1 MDIPHPPRPQM
12 GRHPSPSW
20 DVGETIHSS
29 PFSPVHGEPV
39 GPSAQSRGHV
49 VGQRG
54 PEVRASGG
62 ESMPDWLAARAHL
75 APERLALVAGDE
87 RLTFGALD
95 RRATD
100 VAGRLVGLG
109 VQPGDRVA
117 GLLRN
122 GAPMVELVH
131 GVGRAGAVLVPL
143 NVRLAPAEL
152 AWQIADSRPRLLLYD
167 EANDASAREALTS
180 QSLLPPTGE
189 GGNVPLHAL
198 RVDAFASLPCESA
211 FVPRDRVDLAA
222 VHTVIYTSGTTGRP
236 KGAMLTYGNHWW
248 SAMGSALNLG
258 LHDDDRWLAVLPLFH
273 VGGLSI
279 LMRGV
284 IYGVPVLVHE
294 RFDPVAV
301 NRAID
306 EDGVTVVSVVAS
318 MLRRMFDARGGQPY
332 PPTLRQVLV
341 GGGPVPLP
349 LLEEC
354 LRRGVPAVQTYG
366 LTETASQA
374 VTLAP
379 ADALRKP
386 GSAGK
391 PLLPNELRIERDGVP
406 VGADEVGEI
415 VLRGPTVTPGYADR
429 PEETARVLRDGW
441 LRTGDLGHIDAE
453 GYLYVL
459 DRRSDLIISGGENV
473 YPAEVE
479 AVLAAH
485 PAVVEAGVVG
495 ADDPRWGQVPV
506 AYVVLRPDR
515 SDNHQWDV
523 SPPHEDRSAPEVG
536 NLADEL
542 IAFCRERLA
551 RYKVP
556 SQVFV
561 VDALPR
567 NAAGKL
573 LRRAL
578 RS

>member
-1 MDIPHPPRPQM
+1 
-12 GRHPSPSW
+12 
-20 DVGETIHSS
+20 
-29 PFSPVHGEPV
+29 
-39 GPSAQSRGHV
+39 
-49 VGQRG
+49 
-54 PEVRASGG
+54 
-62 ESMPDWLAARAHL
+62 MPDWLAARARL
-75 APERLALVAGDE
+75 TPEQLALMAGDE
-87 RLTFGALD
+87 RLTFGELD

-100 VAGRLVGLG
+100 VARRLVGLG

-117 GLLRN
+117 VLLRN
-122 GAPMVELVH
+122 GVPLVELVH

-152 AWQIADSRPRLLLYD
+152 AWQIEDSRACLLLYD
-167 EANDASAREALTS
+167 EANEASAREALTLRS
-180 QSLLPPTGE
+180 FPVAGRGVRGE
-189 GGNVPLHAL
+189 GSL
-198 RVDAFASLPCESA
+198 RVDAFASLLCKSRIFMGGGVSQGHDNLPCESA

-258 LHDDDRWLAVLPLFH
+258 LHGDDRWLAVLPLFH

-284 IYGVPVLVHE
+284 IYGVPALVHE

-318 MLRRMFDARGGQPY
+318 MLRRMFDARGDRPY

-374 VTLAP
+374 VTLSP

-441 LRTGDLGHIDAE
+441 LHTGDLGRIDAE

-479 AVLAAH
+479 AVLSAH
-485 PAVVEAGVVG
+485 PAVAEACVVG
-495 ADDPRWGQVPV
+495 VDDPRWGQVPV
-506 AYVVLRPDR
+506 AYVVLRPGVFAG
-515 SDNHQWDV
+515 HQLAV
-523 SPPHEDRSAPEVG
+523 GPLVEARQEHEAES
-536 NLADEL
+536 LTDEL

-556 SQVFV
+556 SQIFV

-567 NAAGKL
+567 NAGGKL
-573 LRRAL
+573 LRRDL

>member
-1 MDIPHPPRPQM
+1 
-12 GRHPSPSW
+12 
-20 DVGETIHSS
+20 
-29 PFSPVHGEPV
+29 
-39 GPSAQSRGHV
+39 
-49 VGQRG
+49 
-54 PEVRASGG
+54 
-62 ESMPDWLAARAHL
+62 MPDWLAARARL
-75 APERLALVAGDE
+75 APEQVALAAGDE
-87 RLTFGALD
+87 CLMFGALD

-100 VAGRLVGLG
+100 VARRLVGLG

-117 GLLRN
+117 VLLRN
-122 GAPMVELVH
+122 GVPMVELVH

-143 NVRLAPAEL
+143 NVRLAPPEL
-152 AWQIADSRPRLLLYD
+152 AWQIADSRPSLFLYD
-167 EANDASAREALTS
+167 EANEASAREILTP
-180 QSLLPPTGE
+180 QSLPSPTGE
-189 GGNVPLHAL
+189 EGNVPLHDL
-198 RVDAFASLPCESA
+198 RVDAFASLLRTLPVFMGEGVPQGHDNLPCESA

-236 KGAMLTYGNHWW
+236 KGVMLTYGNHWW
-248 SAMGSALNLG
+248 SAIGSALNLG
-258 LHDDDRWLAVLPLFH
+258 LRDDDRWLAVLPLFH

-284 IYGVPVLVHE
+284 IYGMPVLVHE

-318 MLRRMFDARGGQPY
+318 MLRRMFDARGDRPY

-366 LTETASQA
+366 MTETASQA
-374 VTLAP
+374 VTLSP

-386 GSAGK
+386 GSTGK
-391 PLLPNELRIERDGVP
+391 PLLPNELRIERDGMP

-415 VLRGPTVTPGYADR
+415 ALRGPTVTPGYADR
-429 PEETARVLRDGW
+429 PEETTRVLRDGW
-441 LRTGDLGHIDAE
+441 LHTGDLGRIDAE

-479 AVLAAH
+479 AVLSAH
-485 PAVVEAGVVG
+485 PFVAEAGVVG

-506 AYVVLRPDR
+506 AYVVLRPDI
-515 SDNHQWDV
+515 SDDDQLAI
-523 SPPHEDRSAPEVG
+523 SPPVEDRPESVAG
-536 NLADEL
+536 IVADEL

-556 SQVFV
+556 SQIFV

-573 LRRAL
+573 LRRDL

>member
-1 MDIPHPPRPQM
+1 
-12 GRHPSPSW
+12 
-20 DVGETIHSS
+20 
-29 PFSPVHGEPV
+29 
-39 GPSAQSRGHV
+39 
-49 VGQRG
+49 
-54 PEVRASGG
+54 
-62 ESMPDWLAARAHL
+62 MPDWLAARARL
-75 APERLALVAGDE
+75 APEQVALAAGDE
-87 RLTFGALD
+87 RLTFGELD

-100 VAGRLVGLG
+100 VARRLVGLG

-117 GLLRN
+117 VLLRN
-122 GAPMVELVH
+122 GVPMVELVH

-152 AWQIADSRPRLLLYD
+152 AWQIADSRPYLFLYD
-167 EANDASAREALTS
+167 EANEASAREALT
-180 QSLLPPTGE
+180 LRPPLSTVGE
-189 GGNVPLHAL
+189 GENHASTLAPAAQGDVGSLSPRVAEESGLFPSPAAGKARWTIEPAASVRGSSQPWGGGAGSL
-198 RVDAFASLPCESA
+198 RLDAFARLPCESA
-211 FVPRDRVDLAA
+211 FVPRDCIDLAA

-258 LHDDDRWLAVLPLFH
+258 LHGDDRWLAVLPLFH

-284 IYGVPVLVHE
+284 IYGVPALVHE
-294 RFDPVAV
+294 RFDPVDV

-306 EDGVTVVSVVAS
+306 EDGVTIVSVVAS
-318 MLRRMFDARGGQPY
+318 MLRRMFDARGDCPY

-429 PEETARVLRDGW
+429 PEETARALRDGW
-441 LRTGDLGHIDAE
+441 LHTGDLGRIDAE

-479 AVLAAH
+479 AVLSAH
-485 PAVVEAGVVG
+485 PAVAEAVVVG
-495 ADDPRWGQVPV
+495 VDDSRWGQVPV
-506 AYVVLRPDR
+506 AYVVLRPDV
-515 SDNHQWDV
+515 SDDHQLAVDP
-523 SPPHEDRSAPEVG
+523 STEDRQEHKAE

-542 IAFCRERLA
+542 TAFCHERLA
-551 RYKVP
+551 RYKIP
-556 SQVFV
+556 ARIFI

-573 LRRAL
+573 LRRDL

>member
-1 MDIPHPPRPQM
+1 
-12 GRHPSPSW
+12 
-20 DVGETIHSS
+20 
-29 PFSPVHGEPV
+29 
-39 GPSAQSRGHV
+39 
-49 VGQRG
+49 
-54 PEVRASGG
+54 
-62 ESMPDWLAARAHL
+62 MPDWLAARARL
-75 APERLALVAGDE
+75 APEQVALAAGDE
-87 RLTFGALD
+87 RLTFGALN

-100 VAGRLVGLG
+100 VARRLVGLG

-117 GLLRN
+117 VLLRN
-122 GAPMVELVH
+122 GVPMVELVH

-152 AWQIADSRPRLLLYD
+152 AWQIADSRPSLFLYD
-167 EANDASAREALTS
+167 EANEASAREVFTP
-180 QSLLPPTGE
+180 QSFPSPTAE
-189 GGNVPLHAL
+189 GGNVPLHDL

-211 FVPRDRVDLAA
+211 FVPRDRVGLAA

-236 KGAMLTYGNHWW
+236 KGVMLTYGNHWW
-248 SAMGSALNLG
+248 SAMSSALNLG
-258 LHDDDRWLAVLPLFH
+258 LRDDDRWLAVLPLFH

-284 IYGVPVLVHE
+284 IYGVPTLVHE

-318 MLRRMFDARGGQPY
+318 MLRRMFDARGDRPY
-332 PPTLRQVLV
+332 PPTLQQVLV
-341 GGGPVPLP
+341 GGGPAPAP

-366 LTETASQA
+366 MTETASQA

-391 PLLPNELRIERDGVP
+391 PLLPNELRIERDGATVD
-406 VGADEVGEI
+406 ADEVGEI

-441 LRTGDLGHIDAE
+441 LHTGDLGRIDAE

-479 AVLAAH
+479 AVLSAH
-485 PAVVEAGVVG
+485 PAVAEAGVIG
-495 ADDPRWGQVPV
+495 ADDPRWGKVPV
-506 AYVVLRPDR
+506 AYVVLRPDI
-515 SDNHQWDV
+515 SDDDQLAIS
-523 SPPHEDRSAPEVG
+523 SPVEDRPESVAG
-536 NLADEL
+536 IVADEL

-573 LRRAL
+573 LRRDL

>member
-1 MDIPHPPRPQM
+1 
-12 GRHPSPSW
+12 
-20 DVGETIHSS
+20 
-29 PFSPVHGEPV
+29 
-39 GPSAQSRGHV
+39 
-49 VGQRG
+49 
-54 PEVRASGG
+54 
-62 ESMPDWLAARAHL
+62 MPDWLAARARL
-75 APERLALVAGDE
+75 TPEQLALMAGDE
-87 RLTFGALD
+87 RLTFGELD

-100 VAGRLVGLG
+100 VARRLVGLG

-117 GLLRN
+117 VLLRN
-122 GAPMVELVH
+122 GVPLVELVH

-152 AWQIADSRPRLLLYD
+152 AWQIEDSRPCLLLYD
-167 EANDASAREALTS
+167 EANEASAREALTLRS
-180 QSLLPPTGE
+180 FPVAGRGVRGE
-189 GGNVPLHAL
+189 GSL

-248 SAMGSALNLG
+248 SAMGSALNLS
-258 LHDDDRWLAVLPLFH
+258 LHSDDRWLAVLPLFH

-284 IYGVPVLVHE
+284 IYGVPALVHE

-318 MLRRMFDARGGQPY
+318 MLRRMFDARGDRPY

-374 VTLAP
+374 VTLSP
-379 ADALRKP
+379 ADAPRKP

-441 LRTGDLGHIDAE
+441 LHTGDLGRIDAE

-479 AVLAAH
+479 AVLSAH
-485 PAVVEAGVVG
+485 PAVAEAGVVG
-495 ADDPRWGQVPV
+495 VDDPRWGQVPV
-506 AYVVLRPDR
+506 AYVVLRPGVFAG
-515 SDNHQWDV
+515 HQLAV
-523 SPPHEDRSAPEVG
+523 GPLVEARQEHEAES
-536 NLADEL
+536 LTDEL

-556 SQVFV
+556 SQIFV

-567 NAAGKL
+567 NAGGKL
-573 LRRAL
+573 LRRDL